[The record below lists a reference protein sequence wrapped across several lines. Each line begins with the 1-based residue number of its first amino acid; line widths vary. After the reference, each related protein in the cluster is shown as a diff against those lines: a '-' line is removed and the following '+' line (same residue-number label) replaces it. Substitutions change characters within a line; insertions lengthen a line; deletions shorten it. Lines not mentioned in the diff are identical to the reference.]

1 MQKQRTR
8 TSDISPAQE
17 DRSSQAG
24 VLAHLLYLHPAQLT
38 VEEIVREF
46 ANDPDDFEQRD
57 RVERAVDDL
66 VRAGLLHRNG
76 KFAVPALPAV
86 RFDGLELG
94 DQV

>member
-8 TSDISPAQE
+8 MVGVSPDEA
-17 DRSSQAG
+17 DRESRAS

-46 ANDPDDFEQRD
+46 ANDPEDFGQRD
-57 RVERAVDDL
+57 QVERAVGDL

-76 KFAVPALPAV
+76 DFAVPALPAV
-86 RFDGLELG
+86 HFDGLEMG
-94 DQV
+94 DRV

>member
-8 TSDISPAQE
+8 TAVVNPDEA
-17 DRSSQAG
+17 DRGSQAG

-57 RVERAVDDL
+57 QVERAVDDL

-94 DQV
+94 DRV